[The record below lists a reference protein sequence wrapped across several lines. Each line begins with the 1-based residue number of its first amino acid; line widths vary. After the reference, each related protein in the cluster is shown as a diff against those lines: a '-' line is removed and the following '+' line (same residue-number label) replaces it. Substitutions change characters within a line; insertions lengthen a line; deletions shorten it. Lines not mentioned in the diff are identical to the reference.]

1 MSEIEKDFFSLINNN
16 DLLGILSLGNIG
28 IEKESLRV
36 TKTSIAQSPHFK
48 SLGSAL
54 CNKYI
59 TTDFSEA
66 LLELITPPLTNNK
79 DAISFLDDLHHFIHK
94 NIKEELLWPY
104 SMPPFFQDNSH
115 IPIAYYGSSNS
126 AKFKMTYRKGL
137 SHRYG
142 RGMQAIAGIH
152 FNYSFSEKFWPLY
165 FSNSTIKDNIS
176 NRNDIYFRTLRNIHR
191 FNWLILYLFGSSP
204 IVSENFKKE
213 TSNTSIKYKD
223 CYFFPESTSMRM
235 SDMGYQNYYQK
246 DLLVSLNSLSEY
258 LDDLKS
264 ATRTISKNFFLPR
277 KFIDG
282 LETQLNN
289 NLLQIEDE
297 YYANSRP
304 KTSDDSE
311 QRLIKKLRDNGV
323 NYIEL
328 RSLDLDPMENTG
340 INLETIYFLEAFV
353 IYCTLK
359 SSRFIGNSEYEEC
372 KRNELLVSHSGRKKD
387 LSLSKNGENILLK
400 DWAFIILE
408 EMKPILELLGCPSNN
423 LDSYYSMITNE
434 EQTKSAIFLNNFLDS
449 NLTFHEYISSL
460 AINNKKEYVSRAKQM
475 NNIWDLIQGEIN
487 NSSRQQNAI
496 EAEDQQNFQTY
507 LSNYF
512 QS

>member
-1 MSEIEKDFFSLINNN
+1 
-16 DLLGILSLGNIG
+16 
-28 IEKESLRV
+28 
-36 TKTSIAQSPHFK
+36 
-48 SLGSAL
+48 
-54 CNKYI
+54 
-59 TTDFSEA
+59 
-66 LLELITPPLTNNK
+66 
-79 DAISFLDDLHHFIHK
+79 
-94 NIKEELLWPY
+94 
-104 SMPPFFQDNSH
+104 
-115 IPIAYYGSSNS
+115 
-126 AKFKMTYRKGL
+126 MTYRKGL

-152 FNYSFSEKFWPLY
+152 FNYSFPEKFWPLF

-176 NRNDIYFRTLRNIHR
+176 NRNDIYFRTIRNIHR

-372 KRNELLVSHSGRKKD
+372 KRNELLVSHS
-387 LSLSKNGENILLK
+387 
-400 DWAFIILE
+400 W
-408 EMKPILELLGCPSNN
+408 
-423 LDSYYSMITNE
+423 
-434 EQTKSAIFLNNFLDS
+434 
-449 NLTFHEYISSL
+449 
-460 AINNKKEYVSRAKQM
+460 
-475 NNIWDLIQGEIN
+475 
-487 NSSRQQNAI
+487 
-496 EAEDQQNFQTY
+496 
-507 LSNYF
+507 
-512 QS
+512 